1 MSDWQFVWPCV
12 GSGSAHKNWVM
23 YLNIQICKLE
33 DRKGRMFNG
42 MEASKG
48 QNLVE
53 IVIPV

>member
-12 GSGSAHKNWVM
+12 GSGSAHKNWVR